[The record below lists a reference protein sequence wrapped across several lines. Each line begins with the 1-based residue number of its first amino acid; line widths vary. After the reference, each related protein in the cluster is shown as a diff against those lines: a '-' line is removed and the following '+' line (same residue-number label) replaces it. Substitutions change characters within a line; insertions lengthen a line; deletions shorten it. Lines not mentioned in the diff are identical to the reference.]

1 MSTHFLSLVEKTAN
15 QVISK
20 AFNTTSQEEA
30 TSVLWDKLRDL
41 GITKENVDS
50 HSLISEGFCKEG
62 DARVIFCE
70 SSPPVLPVPWFR
82 KAWSILSENANMP
95 EDKQKDKGDATRI
108 IEAIASNRPVSQWK
122 DRELVE
128 AYGIDAS
135 SEVIDELKKRAYG
148 KAIIAFDDISKGK
161 IDVDITFD
169 MLRESR
175 RRKLPNIF
183 NQDGRVYLLY
193 VVGDFPSVIYEESPL
208 VPGSMLFNG
217 FCDKCEMSF
226 DGIDKEAKQFLRVIV
241 EEGRCP
247 SLSDRMS
254 ILGLIAAAKSGIGEL
269 RKLFPS
275 VSIKFDELKRKENLP
290 SLKAD
295 SSDESKSKVAD
306 PFGNHK
312 RH

>member
-20 AFNTTSQEEA
+20 ALNLSPEDSLNT
-30 TSVLWDKLRDL
+30 LWAYLVDL
-41 GITKENVDS
+41 GITKENADS

-62 DARVIFCE
+62 DARVVFCE
-70 SSPPVLPVPWFR
+70 SNPPVLPVPWFR

-95 EDKQKDKGDATRI
+95 EDKPKDKGDATRI
-108 IEAIASNRPVSQWK
+108 IEALASNRPVSQWK

-128 AYGIDAS
+128 AYCIDAS
-135 SEVIDELKKRAYG
+135 SEVIDELKKRAAG
-148 KAIIAFDDISKGK
+148 KAVVAFDDISKGRID
-161 IDVDITFD
+161 IDVTFD

-175 RRKLPNIF
+175 RRKLPKMF
-183 NQDGRVYLLY
+183 NQDGKVYQLY

-226 DGIDKEAKQFLRVIV
+226 DGVSKEARQFLRVIV
-241 EEGRCP
+241 NEGRCP

-254 ILGLIAAAKSGIGEL
+254 ILGLISAAKSGVEEL
-269 RKLFPS
+269 SKLFPS
-275 VSIKFDELKRKENLP
+275 VSIKFDELQRKENLP

-295 SSDESKSKVAD
+295 SSDESKAAD